1 MDLRLFQY
9 NHAGVFSCYGVP
21 HDVKS
26 LAKLITQRILNDVN
40 AGSSASLVKIKSAF
54 VDDRAQLHCD
64 KWIEETAMHMSCYS
78 AAQELSNRPVL
89 AVPKSSSTLPPDV
102 RRLLIQY
109 KAFSGDV
116 SGVIGE
122 AIISALLVQHFN
134 LSDIDFAHF
143 RADKLSGIF
152 PDFGIFNPSTS
163 LTTCLSWN
171 GTAIPG
177 PVIPAE
183 VKTVSTPV
191 ATDMSAKLRKAIE
204 QVQNFWIRLNGG
216 VMPNNPAG
224 IIAVV
229 IRNQERA
236 AYDVALIWAR

>member
-9 NHAGVFSCYGVP
+9 NYAGVFSCYGVP
-21 HDVKS
+21 HDLKS
-26 LAKLITQRILNDVN
+26 LAKLITQNILKDLNVD
-40 AGSSASLVKIKSAF
+40 SAATIVKVKSAF

-64 KWIEETAMHMSCYS
+64 KWIEETAVHMSCYS
-78 AAQELSNRPVL
+78 AAQEFTNRPVL
-89 AVPKSSSTLPPDV
+89 AVPKSSETLPPNI

-116 SGVIGE
+116 SGVIAE
-122 AIISALLVQHFN
+122 AIISALLVQQFN

-152 PDFGIFNPSTS
+152 PDFGIFSPSAS
-163 LTTCLSWN
+163 LTSSLSWD
-171 GTAIPG
+171 GAALPG
-177 PVIPAE
+177 PVIPVE
-183 VKTVSTPV
+183 VKTASTPV
-191 ATDMSAKLRKAIE
+191 LTDISAKLRKAIE
-204 QVQNFWIRLNGG
+204 QLQNFWMRLNGG

-224 IIAVV
+224 IIGVV